1 MQDISRGEVAKLV
14 AKYTGR
20 TKKDCEQILDTY
32 YIVLKEIMLTG
43 LSVGIP
49 GVCVMSNTQVRAKE
63 GSEYYS
69 EMFGK
74 QISTSAHEAY
84 NKPYCRFKQGIKD
97 EMRERTEGKVF

>member
-1 MQDISRGEVAKLV
+1 MKDITKGEVAKLV

-32 YIVLKEIMLTG
+32 YIVLKEIILAG

-49 GVCVMSNTQVRAKE
+49 GVCSMSNVQVSAKQ

-69 EMFGK
+69 EMIGK
-74 QISTSAHEAY
+74 QITTSGHEAY
-84 NKPYCRFKQGIKD
+84 NKPYCRFKQGIRD